1 MKKFIPNYRKNEKTC
16 RTNKR
21 NFWWFNYVVWTHV
34 FKRRGEE
41 NKWSRRII
49 K

>member
-21 NFWWFNYVVWTHV
+21 NFQWCNYVVWTYV
-34 FKRRGEE
+34 FKRRGEKI
-41 NKWSRRII
+41 KW
-49 K
+49 